1 MLIDNAAIQ
10 PKVSVL
16 NQIVHSND
24 PTLVIPTSIRN
35 LFPETI
41 FKQTEEVTVRSQS

>member
-1 MLIDNAAIQ
+1 MFIIFATLQ
-10 PKVSVL
+10 PKIPL
-16 NQIVHSND
+16 LDQIVHSND

-41 FKQTEEVTVRSQS
+41 FKQTEKVTVRSQS